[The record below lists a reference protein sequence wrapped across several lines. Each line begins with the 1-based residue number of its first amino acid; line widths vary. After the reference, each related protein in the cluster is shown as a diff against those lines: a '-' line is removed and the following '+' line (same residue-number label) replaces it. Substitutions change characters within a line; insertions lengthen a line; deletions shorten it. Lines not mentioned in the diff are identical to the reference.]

1 MTPEEW
7 ADEIDRRRAAECDTP
22 GEYVTPY
29 RDRDAIHRRIQAEVI
44 RAAVEEE
51 REACAKLCDQTAER
65 LKATTDHCMQWA
77 ARAFKHQAEIIRA
90 RSKD

>member
-7 ADEIDRRRAAECDTP
+7 ADEIERRRAAECDTS

-44 RAAVEEE
+44 RAPVEEE

-65 LKATTDHCMQWA
+65 LQATTDHCMQWA
-77 ARAFKHQAEIIRA
+77 ATAFKRQAEIIRA